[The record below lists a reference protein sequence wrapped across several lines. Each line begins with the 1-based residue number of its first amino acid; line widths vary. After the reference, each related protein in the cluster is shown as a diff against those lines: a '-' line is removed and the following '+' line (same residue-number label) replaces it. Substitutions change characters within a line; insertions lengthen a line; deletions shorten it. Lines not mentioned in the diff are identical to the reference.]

1 MITAKN
7 IALRTRLLPMS
18 FEVSAG
24 EIVHLLGP
32 NGSGKSTLL
41 ELLSGLVKGQGRV
54 CIDGEDIQHI
64 DSQSLARQRAYLSQ
78 QQKPAFAIGVYQ
90 YLSLSLSALKGADL
104 AAVENAVA
112 TVCNTL
118 AIADKLNRNTDQLS
132 GGEWQRVRL
141 AGVCLQ
147 IWPDINP
154 DGRLLILDE
163 PATAL
168 DIAQQS
174 AMYKMVRILADR
186 GIAVVMSN
194 HDLNRTLSDAD
205 KVILLKNGHCVSQGK
220 PKDIMDVVTLEKVY
234 GAQLRK
240 VEIEGHTLILTQ

>member
-7 IALRTRLLPMS
+7 IALGTRLLPMS

-41 ELLSGLVKGQGRV
+41 ELLSGLVEGQGNV
-54 CIDGEDIQHI
+54 CIDGVDIQDI

-90 YLSLSLSALKGADL
+90 YLSLSLSALKGADVT
-104 AAVENAVA
+104 AIESAVA
-112 TVCNTL
+112 TVCETL

-174 AMYKMVRILADR
+174 AMYKMVRMLADR

-194 HDLNRTLSDAD
+194 HDLNRSLSEADRVVMLKLGTLIA
-205 KVILLKNGHCVSQGK
+205 NGK
-220 PKDIMDVVTLEKVY
+220 PADTMNLGILETVY
-234 GAQLRK
+234 GAKLRI
-240 VEIEGHTLILTQ
+240 VELEGERVILS

>member
-1 MITAKN
+1 M
-7 IALRTRLLPMS
+7 
-18 FEVSAG
+18 
-24 EIVHLLGP
+24 
-32 NGSGKSTLL
+32 
-41 ELLSGLVKGQGRV
+41 
-54 CIDGEDIQHI
+54 
-64 DSQSLARQRAYLSQ
+64 
-78 QQKPAFAIGVYQ
+78 
-90 YLSLSLSALKGADL
+90 SLSALKGADVT
-104 AAVENAVA
+104 AIESAVA
-112 TVCNTL
+112 TVCETL

-174 AMYKMVRILADR
+174 AMYKMVRMLADR

-194 HDLNRTLSDAD
+194 HDLNRSLSEADRVVMLKLGTLIA
-205 KVILLKNGHCVSQGK
+205 NGK
-220 PKDIMDVVTLEKVY
+220 PADTMNLGILETVY
-234 GAQLRK
+234 GAKLRI
-240 VEIEGHTLILTQ
+240 VELEGERVILS